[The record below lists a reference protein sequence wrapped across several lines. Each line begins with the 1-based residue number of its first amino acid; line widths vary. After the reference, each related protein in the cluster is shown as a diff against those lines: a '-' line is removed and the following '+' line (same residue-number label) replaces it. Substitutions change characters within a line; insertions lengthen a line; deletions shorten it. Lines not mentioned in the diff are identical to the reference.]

1 MRGFARRLATEEDR
15 DPVVPPLPD
24 ATVVAVPGRGETFV
38 RRENGRGDGPP
49 VVLLHGWALSADL
62 NWFGG
67 IYGVAADHGPV
78 LAPDFHGRGLRSDKR
93 FALELLADDTAA
105 LVEHLGLG
113 PVVLVGYS
121 MGGSVSLL
129 MWRHHRHLVAGM
141 VLISTALQWRNTVRE
156 RAVWSSMAA
165 VEYGLRLG
173 ASEGGTA
180 DRYLRMAVEQ
190 SAELDE
196 YRSWV
201 KAEIRRGDPGD
212 IAAGFA
218 LGLAGAY
225 GYTRARFRRTT
236 SGALVV
242 ADPPP
247 TGSPEFARMVE
258 GVTGAVV
265 RPGNRVRILR
275 NGAQTFPAMLE
286 AIASARRTI
295 DFSSYIYW
303 PGEITDRFTDAFVER
318 AAPTSRCA
326 SSSTATGR
334 PSSTATTSTAWS
346 AGACAWPSSDR
357 PSGTPCSGRTTACT
371 AGCSSWTGGSASPAA
386 SASPTCGLEVA
397 DEIDLRRWRSRPPA
411 QRVQE
416 LVGEVA
422 RQSF

>member
-1 MRGFARRLATEEDR
+1 MSDSVGQIESWRQDLGAVRRFARRLATEEDR

-38 RRENGRGDGPP
+38 RRDDGRGEGPP

-67 IYGVAADHGPV
+67 IYGVAAGHGSV
-78 LAPDFHGRGLRSDKR
+78 LAPDFRGHGRGLRSDKR

-173 ASEGGTA
+173 ASEGGMA

-212 IAAGFA
+212 IAAAGR
-218 LGLAGAY
+218 GLAAFD
-225 GYTRARFRRTT
+225 AR
-236 SGALVV
+236 
-242 ADPPP
+242 D
-247 TGSPEFARMVE
+247 FAREVD
-258 GVTGAVV
+258 VPTAVV
-265 RPGNRVRILR
+265 VT
-275 NGAQTFPAMLE
+275 AE
-286 AIASARRTI
+286 
-295 DFSSYIYW
+295 
-303 PGEITDRFTDAFVER
+303 DRLI
-318 AAPTSRCA
+318 
-326 SSSTATGR
+326 R
-334 PSSTATTSTAWS
+334 PSNQR
-346 AGACAWPSSDR
+346 DL
-357 PSGTPCSGRTTACT
+357 GRVI
-371 AGCSSWTGGSASPAA
+371 PDAA
-386 SASPTCGLEVA
+386 VLEVDGA
-397 DEIDLRRWRSRPPA
+397 HNAWLVRPKLFNDVVDRA
-411 QRVQE
+411 LSDVVGRVAA
-416 LVGEVA
+416 GEVRSA
-422 RQSF
+422 